1 MKSSN
6 IRVLTS
12 EQSETGDA
20 PKKQEKEIRDKTS
33 TSSLDNV
40 FAEDLKNPDCV
51 LILVNFLRSLQQQ
64 IKERFDLAK
73 KSRSSEK

>member
-12 EQSETGDA
+12 EQSETGDE
-20 PKKQEKEIRDKTS
+20 PKKQKKESRNKTS

-40 FAEDLKNPDCV
+40 FAEDLKNPDCI
-51 LILVNFLRSLQQQ
+51 LILANFLGSLQQQ
-64 IKERFDLAK
+64 IKERFDLVK
-73 KSRSSEK
+73 KYRSSEK

>member
-12 EQSETGDA
+12 EQSETGDE
-20 PKKQEKEIRDKTS
+20 PKKQKKESRNKTS

-51 LILVNFLRSLQQQ
+51 LILANFLRSLQQQ
-64 IKERFDLAK
+64 IKERFDLVK